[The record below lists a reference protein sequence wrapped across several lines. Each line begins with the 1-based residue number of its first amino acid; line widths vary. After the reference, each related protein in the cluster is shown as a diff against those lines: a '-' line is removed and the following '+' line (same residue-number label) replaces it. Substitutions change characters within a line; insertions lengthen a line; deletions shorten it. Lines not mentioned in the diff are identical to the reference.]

1 MSVKEL
7 RIGDLVAKVPVIQ
20 GGMGVGVSLSGLA
33 GAVAAAGGI
42 GIISTANIGFRDPNF
57 AKDPLECNLKA
68 LKEEIR
74 KAKEIAPNGIIGMNT
89 MVVTRLYEKYI
100 KTAVESGIDLIISGA
115 GLPMDLPKFV
125 EGSNTKIA
133 PVVSSKKA
141 LQVIVRYWTKK
152 YNRLPDLVVIEGPM
166 AGGHLGFAMDEVE
179 SITKEE
185 YDEEIKT
192 IFAYAKELEEANNCS
207 IPVVVAGGVFD
218 KADMEHYMD
227 MGAAGVQVATR
238 FVTTKECDASDAYK
252 QAYIDAKKEDIVIT
266 KSPVGLP
273 GRAVRNKFIRRV
285 EAGEKIARQCR
296 QCMAK
301 CNPAET
307 PYCITQA
314 LINAVEGR
322 LDDGLIFCGSN
333 AYKCKRIETVPE
345 IMAEFAQ

>member
-7 RIGDLVAKVPVIQ
+7 KIGDLVAKVPVIQ

-192 IFAYAKELEEANNCS
+192 IFAYAKELEETNNCS

-333 AYKCKRIETVPE
+333 AYKCKRIETVSE